1 MSRSQ
6 SNNVYKVFVNEDT
19 ATGYTYELPT
29 TDIKHRYFTELTDQ
43 VLSAICTTKAHQGLL
58 ELAKLWR
65 NKHRTNV
72 RESQRH
78 ELSSD
83 GLEYRVLDFQNL
95 LRQAKQDRP
104 RFSNLIINWR
114 LDNQQLA
121 SFRRGSDYNEMADS
135 FSLSDQDIS
144 LNGRVS
150 IEFPPSNKI
159 VMELANISRV

>member
-1 MSRSQ
+1 MSKSQ
-6 SNNVYKVFVNEDT
+6 RNNVYKFFLNEDT
-19 ATGYTYELPT
+19 ATGYTHELPT
-29 TDIKHRYFTELTDQ
+29 TDIKHRYLTELTDQ

-58 ELAKLWR
+58 EPGKLWR
-65 NKHRTNV
+65 NKHRNDV
-72 RESQRH
+72 IESRRH

-83 GLEYRVLDFQNL
+83 CLKYLVLDFQKL

-114 LDNQQLA
+114 LNNKQVA
-121 SFRRGSDYNEMADS
+121 SFRRGSDYNEVAES

-150 IEFPPSNKI
+150 IEFLPSGKI
-159 VMELANISRV
+159 VMKLADISCE